1 MNAVVF
7 LTDKKFVDN
16 TKFMIKQVSRF
27 DSDIPKYVLTD
38 DSLISSIDKD
48 TCDFFPDNN
57 TKIINSTNVL
67 KSVGVQ
73 QADEGGWPPI
83 VCARLLIP
91 FLDQFSEYGK
101 ILYLDSDIS
110 ILKDFRSIF
119 DIDLQ
124 QHEVGAVEDFN
135 QNNYAKKSI

>member
-48 TCDFFPDNN
+48 TWDLFSDNN

-73 QADEGGWPPI
+73 QADESGWPPI

-91 FLDQFSEYGK
+91 FLDQFSEYDK

-124 QHEVGAVEDFN
+124 
-135 QNNYAKKSI
+135 